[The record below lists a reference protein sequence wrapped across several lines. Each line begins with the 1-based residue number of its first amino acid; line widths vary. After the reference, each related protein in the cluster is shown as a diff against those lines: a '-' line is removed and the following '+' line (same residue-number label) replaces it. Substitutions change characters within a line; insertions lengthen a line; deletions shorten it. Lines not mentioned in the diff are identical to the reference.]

1 MAPNKEI
8 ERDIYLIIMP
18 KYTEVAFLGF
28 DFDELFIEGFEFQR
42 S

>member
-18 KYTEVAFLGF
+18 KYTEAAFLGF
-28 DFDELFIEGFEFQR
+28 DFDVLFIEGFEYQR